1 MVILRVVHW
10 ERSSYL
16 VQMGRLVLLE
26 EAQMGRLVLE
36 VLLLADHMGRLVLLW
51 EAQMVR
57 LVLEALL
64 MAAQMKKFLRR
75 YLRRVYQGMWV
86 WMQDHP

>member
-16 VQMGRLVLLE
+16 VQMERLVLLE

-36 VLLLADHMGRLVLLW
+36 VLLLADHMGRLVILW
-51 EAQMVR
+51 EAQI
-57 LVLEALL
+57 
-64 MAAQMKKFLRR
+64 
-75 YLRRVYQGMWV
+75 
-86 WMQDHP
+86 H